1 MEVVTASSSFDIT
14 SLLIVVGGFIAALLI
29 SVGLLFF
36 LYPYLLGWIK
46 FRKREHS
53 SLEFVLLQITV
64 PRANEVK
71 IDAAEQMMAA
81 FVAINRSSGWFKM
94 FDFLKA
100 QPHISF
106 EIVALPESIR
116 FYVACHKRHQDLV
129 EKQINGAYPDASV
142 KEVPEYNIFS
152 EAGEVAYS
160 ML

>member
-64 PRANEVK
+64 PRSNEVK
-71 IDAAEQMMAA
+71 IDVAEQMLAP
-81 FVAINRSSGWFKM
+81 FFPIIISSLCFRLL
-94 FDFLKA
+94 FFLYA
-100 QPHISF
+100 HHHL
-106 EIVALPESIR
+106 A
-116 FYVACHKRHQDLV
+116 
-129 EKQINGAYPDASV
+129 
-142 KEVPEYNIFS
+142 
-152 EAGEVAYS
+152 
-160 ML
+160 